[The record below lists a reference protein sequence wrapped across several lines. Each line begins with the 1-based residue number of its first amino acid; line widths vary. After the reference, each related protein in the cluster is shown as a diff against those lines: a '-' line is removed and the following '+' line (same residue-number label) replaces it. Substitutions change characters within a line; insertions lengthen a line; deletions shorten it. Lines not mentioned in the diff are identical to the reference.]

1 MLVWAVFELSNAGRL
16 GYMTYKVKL
25 KSTEQDLNLP
35 INSDYNSLKLVSY
48 IYSRTRIRR
57 TFLHYRI
64 PYFPE

>member
-35 INSDYNSLKLVSY
+35 INSDYNSFQLVILTY
-48 IYSRTRIRR
+48 TVE
-57 TFLHYRI
+57 LG
-64 PYFPE
+64 